1 MKKAAASAMLADF
14 RNVRRLNVEKLAGE
28 ETRPLVERSNKMKT
42 VTVLEL
48 KAKAG
53 ELVRSVMRTGEEVQ
67 IIDNDEVVALLV
79 STDETKK
86 NELAGNWT
94 TLEQLAEEIRRSR

>member
-1 MKKAAASAMLADF
+1 MW
-14 RNVRRLNVEKLAGE
+14 
-28 ETRPLVERSNKMKT
+28 SNKMKT

-67 IIDNDEVVALLV
+67 IIDNDEVIALLV
-79 STDETKK
+79 PSGETEKYKSGWATLKK
-86 NELAGNWT
+86 IE
-94 TLEQLAEEIRRSR
+94 AEISKNVG

>member
-1 MKKAAASAMLADF
+1 
-14 RNVRRLNVEKLAGE
+14 
-28 ETRPLVERSNKMKT
+28 MKT

-53 ELVRSVMRTGEEVQ
+53 DLVRSVMRTGEEVQ

-79 STDETKK
+79 SADEAKK

-94 TLEQLAEEIRRSR
+94 TLEQLSEEIRRGG

>member
-1 MKKAAASAMLADF
+1 MMKD
-14 RNVRRLNVEKLAGE
+14 EAGE
-28 ETRPLVERSNKMKT
+28 ETRPLAERSNKMKT
-42 VTVLEL
+42 VTILEL

-79 STDETKK
+79 STDEAKK
-86 NELAGNWT
+86 NEITGIWT
-94 TLEQLAEEIRRSR
+94 TLEQLFGEIRSDR

>member
-1 MKKAAASAMLADF
+1 
-14 RNVRRLNVEKLAGE
+14 
-28 ETRPLVERSNKMKT
+28 MKT

-53 ELVRSVMRTGEEVQ
+53 ELVRSVMRTGEQVQ

-79 STDETKK
+79 STDEARK

-94 TLEQLAEEIRRSR
+94 TLEQIAEEIRGGG